1 MAAKKNNKNTNNNQT
16 KEEALKEAALTSNTG
31 DDIIVPSPLTKIAD
45 LRPGWIGDC
54 CFRVIEESKEEEEEE
69 DEDEKRRKQTQ
80 QHPNASSSSKQHQN
94 SRRFREFL
102 VGDVSGKIKF
112 RCSEKREGESSSR
125 LYSVISSSSLVVVVV
140 LLFWILRRADGQT
153 DTNRKRELIRAF
165 ESSERYFSSQ
175 LTPVLSLSFSF
186 NTTSHHKSSS
196 AEALKQ
202 NEAYLL
208 KSGKIE
214 MIRGQMRLMTDRM
227 TFEKSAVTPLADEV
241 NERRDVCEAKDC
253 GELDLSALFFDRIQ

>member
-1 MAAKKNNKNTNNNQT
+1 MEKRAIFSRNTCYTKTFDLFRFLTFRGGMAAKKNNKNTTNNQT
-16 KEEALKEAALTSNTG
+16 KKEALKEAALTSNG

-80 QHPNASSSSKQHQN
+80 QHMNASSSSKQHQN
-94 SRRFREFL
+94 HRRFREFL

-140 LLFWILRRADGQT
+140 LSFWILRRADGQT

-175 LTPVLSLSFSF
+175 LTPVLSLSLFLFQYHITSQIILSRSF
-186 NTTSHHKSSS
+186 KTKRSVPFKKRENRNDQRPD
-196 AEALKQ
+196 A
-202 NEAYLL
+202 
-208 KSGKIE
+208 
-214 MIRGQMRLMTDRM
+214 TD
-227 TFEKSAVTPLADEV
+227 D
-241 NERRDVCEAKDC
+241 
-253 GELDLSALFFDRIQ
+253 G

>member
-1 MAAKKNNKNTNNNQT
+1 MAAKKNNKNTNTQ
-16 KEEALKEAALTSNTG
+16 KEALKEAALTSNG
-31 DDIIVPSPLTKIAD
+31 DDVVPSPLTKIAD

-54 CFRVIEESKEEEEEE
+54 CFRVIEESKEEEGED

-140 LLFWILRRADGQT
+140 LSFWILRRADGQT
-153 DTNRKRELIRAF
+153 DTNRKRELIRDF

-175 LTPVLSLSFSF
+175 LTPRCSLSLSFSF
-186 NTTSHHKSSS
+186 NTTSYHKSSS

-202 NEAYLL
+202 NETYLL

-227 TFEKSAVTPLADEV
+227 TFEKSAVTPLVDEV

>member
-16 KEEALKEAALTSNTG
+16 TKEALKEAALTSNG

-54 CFRVIEESKEEEEEE
+54 CFRVIEESKEEEGEE

-94 SRRFREFL
+94 HSRFREFL

-125 LYSVISSSSLVVVVV
+125 LYSVISSSSLVVVV

-153 DTNRKRELIRAF
+153 DTNRKRELIRDF

-175 LTPVLSLSFSF
+175 LTPVLSLSLSI
-186 NTTSHHKSSS
+186 SHH
-196 AEALKQ
+196 
-202 NEAYLL
+202 
-208 KSGKIE
+208 
-214 MIRGQMRLMTDRM
+214 
-227 TFEKSAVTPLADEV
+227 VTNHPQPKL
-241 NERRDVCEAKDC
+241 
-253 GELDLSALFFDRIQ
+253 

>member
-1 MAAKKNNKNTNNNQT
+1 MAAKKSNNKNTNDNQT
-16 KEEALKEAALTSNTG
+16 KKEALKEAALTSNG

-54 CFRVIEESKEEEEEE
+54 CFRVIEESKEEEGEE

-125 LYSVISSSSLVVVVV
+125 LYSVISSSSLVVVV

-153 DTNRKRELIRAF
+153 DTNRKRELIRDF

-175 LTPVLSLSFSF
+175 LTPVLSLSLSI
-186 NTTSHHKSSS
+186 SHH
-196 AEALKQ
+196 
-202 NEAYLL
+202 
-208 KSGKIE
+208 
-214 MIRGQMRLMTDRM
+214 
-227 TFEKSAVTPLADEV
+227 VTNHPQPKL
-241 NERRDVCEAKDC
+241 
-253 GELDLSALFFDRIQ
+253 

>member
-1 MAAKKNNKNTNNNQT
+1 MLFSHHHPLVLDFETLGRQT
-16 KEEALKEAALTSNTG
+16 T
-31 DDIIVPSPLTKIAD
+31 
-45 LRPGWIGDC
+45 
-54 CFRVIEESKEEEEEE
+54 
-69 DEDEKRRKQTQ
+69 RR
-80 QHPNASSSSKQHQN
+80 
-94 SRRFREFL
+94 
-102 VGDVSGKIKF
+102 G
-112 RCSEKREGESSSR
+112 
-125 LYSVISSSSLVVVVV
+125 
-140 LLFWILRRADGQT
+140 
-153 DTNRKRELIRAF
+153 KRELIRDF

-175 LTPVLSLSFSF
+175 LTPVLVLSLSLSIPH
-186 NTTSHHKSSS
+186 HHKSSS

-202 NEAYLL
+202 NETYLL

>member
-1 MAAKKNNKNTNNNQT
+1 MHPKTINRRERFISLPHISRGGWQQKRTT
-16 KEEALKEAALTSNTG
+16 KTPTTREEALKEAALTSNG

-54 CFRVIEESKEEEEEE
+54 CFRVIEESKEEEGEE

-125 LYSVISSSSLVVVVV
+125 LYSVISSSSLVVVV

-153 DTNRKRELIRAF
+153 DTNRKRELIRDF

-175 LTPVLSLSFSF
+175 LTPVLSLSLFLFQYHITSQIILSRSF
-186 NTTSHHKSSS
+186 KTKRNVPFKKRENRNDQRPD
-196 AEALKQ
+196 A
-202 NEAYLL
+202 
-208 KSGKIE
+208 
-214 MIRGQMRLMTDRM
+214 TD
-227 TFEKSAVTPLADEV
+227 D
-241 NERRDVCEAKDC
+241 
-253 GELDLSALFFDRIQ
+253 G

>member
-112 RCSEKREGESSSR
+112 RCSEKRE
-125 LYSVISSSSLVVVVV
+125 
-140 LLFWILRRADGQT
+140 
-153 DTNRKRELIRAF
+153 
-165 ESSERYFSSQ
+165 
-175 LTPVLSLSFSF
+175 
-186 NTTSHHKSSS
+186 

>member
-16 KEEALKEAALTSNTG
+16 KEEALKEAALTSNG

-140 LLFWILRRADGQT
+140 LSFWILRRADGQT
-153 DTNRKRELIRAF
+153 DTNRKRELIRDF

-175 LTPVLSLSFSF
+175 LTPVLSLSLSL
-186 NTTSHHKSSS
+186 SIPHHITNHPQPK
-196 AEALKQ
+196 L
-202 NEAYLL
+202 
-208 KSGKIE
+208 
-214 MIRGQMRLMTDRM
+214 
-227 TFEKSAVTPLADEV
+227 
-241 NERRDVCEAKDC
+241 
-253 GELDLSALFFDRIQ
+253 

>member
-1 MAAKKNNKNTNNNQT
+1 MAAKKNNKNTNNQ
-16 KEEALKEAALTSNTG
+16 KEALKEAALTSNG
-31 DDIIVPSPLTKIAD
+31 DDVVPSPLTKIAD

-54 CFRVIEESKEEEEEE
+54 CFRVIEESKEEEGED

-125 LYSVISSSSLVVVVV
+125 LYSVISSSSLVVVV

-153 DTNRKRELIRAF
+153 DTNRKRELIRDF

-175 LTPVLSLSFSF
+175 LTPVLSLSLSL
-186 NTTSHHKSSS
+186 SIPHHITNHPQSK
-196 AEALKQ
+196 L
-202 NEAYLL
+202 
-208 KSGKIE
+208 
-214 MIRGQMRLMTDRM
+214 
-227 TFEKSAVTPLADEV
+227 
-241 NERRDVCEAKDC
+241 
-253 GELDLSALFFDRIQ
+253 

>member
-16 KEEALKEAALTSNTG
+16 KKEALKEAALTSNG

-54 CFRVIEESKEEEEEE
+54 CFRVIEESKEEEGEE

-153 DTNRKRELIRAF
+153 DTNRKRELIRDF

-175 LTPVLSLSFSF
+175 LTPVLSLSLFLFQYHITSQIILSRSF
-186 NTTSHHKSSS
+186 KTKRSVPFKKRENRNDQRPDTTDD
-196 AEALKQ
+196 
-202 NEAYLL
+202 
-208 KSGKIE
+208 G
-214 MIRGQMRLMTDRM
+214 
-227 TFEKSAVTPLADEV
+227 
-241 NERRDVCEAKDC
+241 
-253 GELDLSALFFDRIQ
+253 

>member
-1 MAAKKNNKNTNNNQT
+1 MAAKKNNKNTINNQT
-16 KEEALKEAALTSNTG
+16 KKEALKEAALTSNG

-54 CFRVIEESKEEEEEE
+54 CFRVIEESKEEEGEEE

-153 DTNRKRELIRAF
+153 DTNRKRELIRDF

-175 LTPVLSLSFSF
+175 LTPVLSLSLFLFQYHITSQIILSRSF
-186 NTTSHHKSSS
+186 KTKRNVPFKKRENRNDQRPD
-196 AEALKQ
+196 A
-202 NEAYLL
+202 
-208 KSGKIE
+208 
-214 MIRGQMRLMTDRM
+214 TD
-227 TFEKSAVTPLADEV
+227 D
-241 NERRDVCEAKDC
+241 
-253 GELDLSALFFDRIQ
+253 G

>member
-1 MAAKKNNKNTNNNQT
+1 MAAKKSNNKNTNDNQT
-16 KEEALKEAALTSNTG
+16 KEALKEAAMTSNG
-31 DDIIVPSPLTKIAD
+31 DDIVPSPLTKIAD

-54 CFRVIEESKEEEEEE
+54 CFRVIEESKEEEGEE

-102 VGDVSGKIKF
+102 IGDVSGKIKF

-125 LYSVISSSSLVVVVV
+125 LYSVISSSSLVVVV

-153 DTNRKRELIRAF
+153 DTNRKRELIRDF

-175 LTPVLSLSFSF
+175 LTPVLSLSLSI
-186 NTTSHHKSSS
+186 SHH
-196 AEALKQ
+196 
-202 NEAYLL
+202 
-208 KSGKIE
+208 
-214 MIRGQMRLMTDRM
+214 
-227 TFEKSAVTPLADEV
+227 VTNHPQPKL
-241 NERRDVCEAKDC
+241 
-253 GELDLSALFFDRIQ
+253 

>member
-1 MAAKKNNKNTNNNQT
+1 MAAKKNNKNTTNNQT
-16 KEEALKEAALTSNTG
+16 KEEALKEAALTSNG

-80 QHPNASSSSKQHQN
+80 HQN

-125 LYSVISSSSLVVVVV
+125 LYSVISSSSLVVVV

-153 DTNRKRELIRAF
+153 DTNRKRELIRDF

-175 LTPVLSLSFSF
+175 LTPVLSLSLSI
-186 NTTSHHKSSS
+186 SHH
-196 AEALKQ
+196 
-202 NEAYLL
+202 
-208 KSGKIE
+208 
-214 MIRGQMRLMTDRM
+214 
-227 TFEKSAVTPLADEV
+227 VTNHPQPKL
-241 NERRDVCEAKDC
+241 
-253 GELDLSALFFDRIQ
+253 

>member
-16 KEEALKEAALTSNTG
+16 KKEALKEAALTSNG

-54 CFRVIEESKEEEEEE
+54 CFRVIEESKEEEGED

-125 LYSVISSSSLVVVVV
+125 LYSVISSSSLVVVV

-175 LTPVLSLSFSF
+175 LTPLFSLSLSLSIP
-186 NTTSHHKSSS
+186 HHITNHPQPK
-196 AEALKQ
+196 L
-202 NEAYLL
+202 
-208 KSGKIE
+208 
-214 MIRGQMRLMTDRM
+214 
-227 TFEKSAVTPLADEV
+227 
-241 NERRDVCEAKDC
+241 
-253 GELDLSALFFDRIQ
+253 

>member
-1 MAAKKNNKNTNNNQT
+1 MAAKKSNKNTNNQT
-16 KEEALKEAALTSNTG
+16 KEALKEAALTSNG
-31 DDIIVPSPLTKIAD
+31 DDIVPSPLTKIAD

-54 CFRVIEESKEEEEEE
+54 CFRVIEESKEEEGED

-80 QHPNASSSSKQHQN
+80 QHMNASSSSKQHQN
-94 SRRFREFL
+94 HRRFREFL

-112 RCSEKREGESSSR
+112 RCSEKRE
-125 LYSVISSSSLVVVVV
+125 
-140 LLFWILRRADGQT
+140 
-153 DTNRKRELIRAF
+153 
-165 ESSERYFSSQ
+165 
-175 LTPVLSLSFSF
+175 
-186 NTTSHHKSSS
+186 

-202 NEAYLL
+202 NETYLL

-227 TFEKSAVTPLADEV
+227 TFEKSAVTPLVDEV
-241 NERRDVCEAKDC
+241 NERRDVGKVCEAKDC

>member
-16 KEEALKEAALTSNTG
+16 TKEALKEAALTSNG

-54 CFRVIEESKEEEEEE
+54 CFRVIEESKEEEDED

-94 SRRFREFL
+94 HSRFREFL

-112 RCSEKREGESSSR
+112 RCSEKREGESSS
-125 LYSVISSSSLVVVVV
+125 LVVVV

-153 DTNRKRELIRAF
+153 DTNRKRELIRDF

-175 LTPVLSLSFSF
+175 LTPVLVLSLSPFQYHIISQIILSRSF
-186 NTTSHHKSSS
+186 KTKRNVPFKKRENRNDQRPD
-196 AEALKQ
+196 A
-202 NEAYLL
+202 
-208 KSGKIE
+208 
-214 MIRGQMRLMTDRM
+214 TD
-227 TFEKSAVTPLADEV
+227 D
-241 NERRDVCEAKDC
+241 
-253 GELDLSALFFDRIQ
+253 G